1 MWETK
6 ITYIL
11 VATLCGK
18 GMFGRYRHN
27 SGRRIVLKC
36 ILKKCVTK
44 MGSEH
49 KWPKRR
55 PNCGLLLTL

>member
-6 ITYIL
+6 ITYDIL

-18 GMFGRYRHN
+18 GMLGGYGHN
-27 SGRRIVLKC
+27 TGRRIISKC

-44 MGSEH
+44 MGCEH
-49 KWPKRR
+49 K
-55 PNCGLLLTL
+55 